1 MPTPQ
6 NNNTCQTPE
15 EARQHNFEIRR
26 TKSLSL
32 ELNHETHKA
41 LRIIAAKTDS
51 TMSSI
56 LIQALHQFIKKDDD
70 LNAKAENIRRRLA

>member
-1 MPTPQ
+1 M
-6 NNNTCQTPE
+6 
-15 EARQHNFEIRR
+15 
-26 TKSLSL
+26 
-32 ELNHETHKA
+32 
-41 LRIIAAKTDS
+41 AAKTDS